1 MERMSE
7 EALRLNLLKRGLESP
22 DEREEALAK
31 RLKME
36 GHEAMER
43 LKMLALLKRKDLADL
58 AALEAAGPL
67 GDGKGPGASTLH
79 HQSLMGAAAAYEEK
93 LNGSLRL
100 GGHGGH
106 VGPSKNGKENMLD
119 EPVDMSAGRRCEVDR
134 ERRTPSPDV
143 IILSDNEASSP
154 RTTPRPEERLHH
166 ANLDMFKGKTGEE
179 RQQMIKALREELRLE
194 EARLVLLKKLRQSQM
209 QKENVVQKVPVVQNA
224 ASSVQPPPIHS
235 SQGLGKLP
243 VRPGLHTPEPQNLRT
258 AQGHTVI
265 RSAANANLPPM
276 LMSQRVIA
284 PNPAQLQG
292 QRVSSKP
299 GMARTSS
306 GSMANAVGYQQ
317 ATSQQVAAS
326 QRSGSS
332 AMYMNLAHMQAAAAG
347 GGVAGGLGGASAV
360 SPSTMSSTAGGG
372 VSSMADQASSQAAA
386 KLALRK
392 QLEKTLLEIPPPK
405 PPAPLLHFLPSAA
418 NSEFIYMVGL
428 EEVVQSVID
437 SQGKLRGA
445 LARMEPFFCAQC
457 RTDFT
462 PHWKQEKSGRILCE
476 QCMTSNQKK
485 ALKAEHTNRLK
496 NAFVK
501 ALQQEQ
507 EIEQRLQQ
515 QAALSPSSAP
525 PGPNATKTDTMIR
538 HHALRQTIIPQK
550 NRRSWSLMVE
560 HACAGTAKLTSEVAP
575 QPQASLQ
582 RGLSSSA
589 RGVLSNF
596 AQASQLSVASSLMG
610 MSSAKRCA
618 SGGGGSSSSSSRLQH
633 DSRRQIYN
641 IPGLNIAYLN
651 PAAVGAHKS
660 SSLADRQ
667 REYLLDMI
675 PPRSIS
681 QSITGQK

>member
-1 MERMSE
+1 MERMSDD
-7 EALRLNLLKRGLESP
+7 ALRLNLLKRGLEQPS
-22 DEREEALAK
+22 EREEALSK

-58 AALEAAGPL
+58 AALEVPGPL
-67 GDGKGPGASTLH
+67 GEGKGPGASTIH
-79 HQSLMGAAAAYEEK
+79 HQSLMGSPYEEK

-100 GGHGGH
+100 GGHSGH
-106 VGPSKNGKENMLD
+106 MGQSKNGKENIMD
-119 EPVDMSAGRRCEVDR
+119 EPVDMSAGRRCDADR
-134 ERRTPSPDV
+134 SRQTPSPDV

-154 RTTPRPEERLHH
+154 RSTPRPEERIQQ

-209 QKENVVQKVPVVQNA
+209 QKENVVQKVPVVQSS
-224 ASSVQPPPIHS
+224 ASSVQAPPIHS
-235 SQGLGKLP
+235 STGLGKLP
-243 VRPGLHTPEPQNLRT
+243 MRPGLHNAEPQNLRT

-265 RSAANANLPPM
+265 RSANSNLPPM

-284 PNPAQLQG
+284 PNPSQLQG
-292 QRVSSKP
+292 QRISSKP
-299 GMARTSS
+299 GMVRSSS
-306 GSMANAVGYQQ
+306 GSLANAVGYQQ
-317 ATSQQVAAS
+317 ASQQVAAS
-326 QRSGSS
+326 QRSSS
-332 AMYMNLAHMQAAAAG
+332 STMYMNLAHMHAAAAVG
-347 GGVAGGLGGASAV
+347 AGGVAGGLGGASAV
-360 SPSTMSSTAGGG
+360 SPSSMSASAGGA
-372 VSSMADQASSQAAA
+372 VSSMSDQASSQAAA

-428 EEVVQSVID
+428 EEVVQSVLD
-437 SQGKLRGA
+437 SQGKLRGT

-457 RTDFT
+457 QTDFT

-525 PGPNATKTDTMIR
+525 TGSSVSKTDTMIR
-538 HHALRQTIIPQK
+538 QHALRQ
-550 NRRSWSLMVE
+550 
-560 HACAGTAKLTSEVAP
+560 AP

-582 RGLSSSA
+582 RGLSNSA

-610 MSSAKRCA
+610 MSSAKHCG
-618 SGGGGSSSSSSRLQH
+618 SGGVSSNRLQH

-651 PAAVGAHKS
+651 PAAVGAHKT

>member
-7 EALRLNLLKRGLESP
+7 EALRLNLLKRGLETSE
-22 DEREEALAK
+22 EREEALAK

-43 LKMLALLKRKDLADL
+43 LKMLALLKRKDLA
-58 AALEAAGPL
+58 ALE
-67 GDGKGPGASTLH
+67 
-79 HQSLMGAAAAYEEK
+79 GAAAAGMLPSAAGAYEEK
-93 LNGSLRL
+93 MNGSLGRL
-100 GGHGGH
+100 GGHGGS
-106 VGPSKNGKENMLD
+106 SKNGKENMAD
-119 EPVDMSAGRRCEVDR
+119 EPVDFSARKGDVDCER
-134 ERRTPSPDV
+134 HTPSPDV

-154 RTTPRPEERLHH
+154 RGTPQPEERLHQ
-166 ANLDMFKGKTGEE
+166 ANLELFKGKTGEE
-179 RQQMIKALREELRLE
+179 RQQMIKALKEELRLE
-194 EARLVLLKKLRQSQM
+194 EARLVLLKKLRQSQI
-209 QKENVVQKVPVVQNA
+209 QKENVVQKVPVVQNTP
-224 ASSVQPPPIHS
+224 SSVQQSPIHS
-235 SQGLGKLP
+235 SQGMGKLP
-243 VRPGLHTPEPQNLRT
+243 VRPGMHTPEPQNLRT

-265 RSAANANLPPM
+265 RSGANASLPPM
-276 LMSQRVIA
+276 MLSQRVIA
-284 PNPAQLQG
+284 PNPSQLQG
-292 QRVSSKP
+292 QRMPSKP
-299 GMARTSS
+299 GIGRSSS
-306 GSMANAVGYQQ
+306 GSMGNISYQQ
-317 ATSQQVAAS
+317 ASSQQVAAS

-332 AMYMNLAHMQAAAAG
+332 AIYMNLAHMQAAAAG
-347 GGVAGGLGGASAV
+347 GVAGVGMGSSGMGAV
-360 SPSTMSSTAGGG
+360 SPSTMPSSTGGSG
-372 VSSMADQASSQAAA
+372 VSSLADQASSQAAA

-437 SQGKLRGA
+437 SQGKLRGS
-445 LARMEPFFCAQC
+445 LSRMEPFFCAQC

-462 PHWKQEKSGRILCE
+462 PHWKQEKGGRILCE

-515 QAALSPSSAP
+515 QAALSPSTAQTVNNVSKAE
-525 PGPNATKTDTMIR
+525 TLIR
-538 HHALRQTIIPQK
+538 HHALRQ
-550 NRRSWSLMVE
+550 
-560 HACAGTAKLTSEVAP
+560 AP
-575 QPQASLQ
+575 QPQASMQ

-596 AQASQLSVASSLMG
+596 AQASQLSVASGLLG
-610 MSSAKRCA
+610 MSGKQRCGGGGG
-618 SGGGGSSSSSSRLQH
+618 SGGGGGGSGRLQH
-633 DSRRQIYN
+633 DGRRQIYN

-651 PAAVGAHKS
+651 PGGVGAHKS

>member
-22 DEREEALAK
+22 SEREEALAK

-58 AALEAAGPL
+58 AALEVAGPM

-79 HQSLMGAAAAYEEK
+79 HQSLMGAAYEEK

-100 GGHGGH
+100 GGHGSH
-106 VGPSKNGKENMLD
+106 IGPSKNGKENMLD
-119 EPVDMSAGRRCEVDR
+119 EPVDMSAGRRCDADHD
-134 ERRTPSPDV
+134 RRTPSPDV

-154 RTTPRPEERLHH
+154 RTTPRPEERLHQ

-224 ASSVQPPPIHS
+224 ASSVQPSPIHS
-235 SQGLGKLP
+235 SPGLGKLP
-243 VRPGLHTPEPQNLRT
+243 VRPGLHNPDPQNLRN

-265 RSAANANLPPM
+265 RSANASLPPM

-292 QRVSSKP
+292 QRLSSKP
-299 GMARTSS
+299 GMSRS
-306 GSMANAVGYQQ
+306 GSMANPISYQQ
-317 ATSQQVAAS
+317 ASQQVAAS

-347 GGVAGGLGGASAV
+347 GVVGGMGGASAV
-360 SPSTMSSTAGGG
+360 SPSTMSNSAGGG

-428 EEVVQSVID
+428 EEVVQSVLD
-437 SQGKLRGA
+437 SQGKLRGT
-445 LARMEPFFCAQC
+445 LGRMEPFFCAQC

-525 PGPNATKTDTMIR
+525 TGPNASKTDTMIR
-538 HHALRQTIIPQK
+538 HHALRQ
-550 NRRSWSLMVE
+550 
-560 HACAGTAKLTSEVAP
+560 AP
-575 QPQASLQ
+575 QPQASMQ
-582 RGLSSSA
+582 RGLSNSA

-610 MSSAKRCA
+610 MTSAKHCG
-618 SGGGGSSSSSSRLQH
+618 SGGGGSSSNRMQH

>member
-22 DEREEALAK
+22 SEREEALAK

-58 AALEAAGPL
+58 AALEVTGPL

-79 HQSLMGAAAAYEEK
+79 HQSLMGAAYEEK

-119 EPVDMSAGRRCEVDR
+119 EPVDMSAGRRCDADHD
-134 ERRTPSPDV
+134 RRTPSPDV

-154 RTTPRPEERLHH
+154 RTTPRPEERLHQ

-224 ASSVQPPPIHS
+224 ASSAQPPPIHS
-235 SQGLGKLP
+235 SPGLGKLP
-243 VRPGLHTPEPQNLRT
+243 VRPGLHNPEPQNLRT

-292 QRVSSKP
+292 QRLSSKP
-299 GMARTSS
+299 GMSRSGS
-306 GSMANAVGYQQ
+306 GSMGNPVSYQQ
-317 ATSQQVAAS
+317 ASQQVAVS
-326 QRSGSS
+326 QRSSSS
-332 AMYMNLAHMQAAAAG
+332 AMYMNLAHMQAAAGA
-347 GGVAGGLGGASAV
+347 GGVAGGLGGTSAV
-360 SPSTMSSTAGGG
+360 SPSTMSSSASGG

-428 EEVVQSVID
+428 EEVVQSVLD
-437 SQGKLRGA
+437 SQGKLRGT

-525 PGPNATKTDTMIR
+525 TGPNASKTDSMIR
-538 HHALRQTIIPQK
+538 HHALRQ
-550 NRRSWSLMVE
+550 
-560 HACAGTAKLTSEVAP
+560 AP

-582 RGLSSSA
+582 RGLSNSA

-610 MSSAKRCA
+610 MTR
-618 SGGGGSSSSSSRLQH
+618 
-633 DSRRQIYN
+633 
-641 IPGLNIAYLN
+641 LNIAYLN